1 MTEWI
6 NKIYYIYTMEFPL
19 VFKGKEILTYT
30 TCMNF
35 EDMVNKINQFQRN
48 YLLYDSTYMGYLE

>member
-1 MTEWI
+1 
-6 NKIYYIYTMEFPL
+6 MEFPL